1 MINNIS
7 SLLLAIAGVS
17 ASFVAILGGC
27 IAAKLISINQER
39 ENCRNKLSEIRF
51 KRFLFTEQRNMYKQS
66 MAEADALHYINQ
78 HSDAFIDDCE
88 LEDVYDTNEPQFI
101 AYEELLPY
109 WNKARKLKEKFDE
122 QLQKGN
128 CDFNGL
134 MIPIELVEEVDDDG
148 FEYLFLGMYARWGFS
163 EYFEETEYPIYGEW
177 YDNAKKESLNANNQA
192 MILDVEEQRCEMDL
206 NGLKK
211 PKGMKTGLT
220 IFALFST
227 LNIIV
232 PLVFSVISL
241 SDKWCVIVACCSIGL
256 LGLGLLST
264 FLYLAQ
270 MLKWKEKYD

>member
-7 SLLLAIAGVS
+7 SLLFAIAGVS

-27 IAAKLISINQER
+27 IATKLISINQER

-51 KRFLFTEQRNMYKQS
+51 KRFLFAEQRNMYKQA
-66 MAEADALHYINQ
+66 MNEADALHYINQ

-88 LEDVYDTNEPQFI
+88 LEDVYNTNEPQFI

-109 WNKARKLKEKFDE
+109 WNKAKKLKEKFDE

-128 CDFNGL
+128 CDFNDL
-134 MIPIELVEEVDDDG
+134 MIPVELVEEVDDDG

-192 MILDVEEQRCEMDL
+192 MILDIEEQRCEMDL

-211 PKGMKTGLT
+211 PEGMKTGLT

-232 PLVFSVISL
+232 PLVFSVIPFSY
-241 SDKWCVIVACCSIGL
+241 KWCMIVACCSIGI
-256 LGLGLLST
+256 LGLGLLAT
-264 FLYLAQ
+264 FLFLAQ

>member
-51 KRFLFTEQRNMYKQS
+51 KRFLFAEQRNMYKQA
-66 MAEADALHYINQ
+66 MDEADALHYINQ

-88 LEDVYDTNEPQFI
+88 LEDVYNTNEPQFI

-109 WNKARKLKEKFDE
+109 WNKAKKLKEKFDE

-128 CDFNGL
+128 CDFNDL
-134 MIPIELVEEVDDDG
+134 MIPVELAEEVDDDG

-163 EYFEETEYPIYGEW
+163 EYFEETEYPIYGKW

-192 MILDVEEQRCEMDL
+192 MILDIEEQRYEMDL
-206 NGLKK
+206 NGLRK
-211 PKGMKTGLT
+211 PEGMKTGLT

-232 PLVFSVISL
+232 PLVFSVIPL
-241 SDKWCVIVACCSIGL
+241 SDKWCVIVACCSIGF